1 MLTYVPLPRLYDGRM
16 IDAFLDDHEAWKHSP
31 DVGRTFVKARHD
43 YVYELGVSAISA
55 MVTWAL
61 LSAAHNSAASITASG
76 ATRWVAGLIWRAQQA
91 SPPLEPAPPAPTKT
105 AVVRVLRGQLRLL

>member
-1 MLTYVPLPRLYDGRM
+1 MLTYVPLTRLYDGRM

-55 MVTWAL
+55 MATWAL
-61 LSAAHNSAASITASG
+61 LSAAQNSAVDITAAG
-76 ATRWVAGLIWRAQQA
+76 ATLWADVLGWRAKQA

-105 AVVRVLRGQLRLL
+105 AVVQVLRGQLCLF